1 MTSLSAFKELGMIVV
16 VVVVIYNIYI
26 IYTSVKSLSNFRSNF
41 FKKKLRSDL
50 HHKFEKHII

>member
-26 IYTSVKSLSNFRSNF
+26 IYTSVKSLKAVFEVIF
-41 FKKKLRSDL
+41 CKKIMK
-50 HHKFEKHII
+50 